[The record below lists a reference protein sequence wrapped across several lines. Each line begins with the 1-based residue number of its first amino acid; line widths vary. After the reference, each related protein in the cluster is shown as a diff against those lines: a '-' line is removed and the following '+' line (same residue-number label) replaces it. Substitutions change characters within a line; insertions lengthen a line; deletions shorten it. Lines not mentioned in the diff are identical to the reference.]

1 MSDNLNDLRLIT
13 FPGAPNLP
21 IFAADENGYFSEF
34 GLHVDHETTTS
45 SPYQIENLV
54 AQNFQIAGTAL
65 DNVIAYQEG
74 LGAVELATTPDLFVF
89 MGATQIELTFA
100 VAKDIDSFEHLR
112 GRTLAMDAL
121 YTGFAFVLYEMLEKN
136 GLKPGDYQIEPV
148 GATPHRWESVKNGNH
163 AGTLLIE
170 PFSSMA
176 RTQGYTILA
185 VSGDVCPHY
194 QGGIFTASRQ
204 WAADNPALI
213 EGYIKAYLKG
223 LDWCLDPENY
233 EAAKA
238 LLLRRMPAIKPEAAD
253 NVMRNVLSEKTGLT
267 PQAEIDYE
275 GFRTVLDL
283 RNRFGPENTGLSEPD
298 AYIDL
303 TYYENAL

>member
-1 MSDNLNDLRLIT
+1 MI
-13 FPGAPNLP
+13 
-21 IFAADENGYFSEF
+21 
-34 GLHVDHETTTS
+34 
-45 SPYQIENLV
+45 
-54 AQNFQIAGTAL
+54 
-65 DNVIAYQEG
+65 
-74 LGAVELATTPDLFVF
+74 
-89 MGATQIELTFA
+89 
-100 VAKDIDSFEHLR
+100 
-112 GRTLAMDAL
+112 
-121 YTGFAFVLYEMLEKN
+121 
-136 GLKPGDYQIEPV
+136 
-148 GATPHRWESVKNGNH
+148 
-163 AGTLLIE
+163 
-170 PFSSMA
+170 
-176 RTQGYTILA
+176 
-185 VSGDVCPHY
+185 GDVCPHY

-283 RNRFGPENTGLSEPD
+283 RNRS
-298 AYIDL
+298 DL
-303 TYYENAL
+303 TDYFLICSGNSPLQVQAIADAIVEKMQGTDFQVVSVEGYASGQWVILDLVDMIVHIFKKDVRSHYDLERLWGDVPVVAEVNG